1 MGSADLRICGSAAY
15 VGHRGVVLI
24 LLDRGADP
32 DKQEDI
38 QGHTPIDVAFSEGHM
53 DVVKL
58 LKSETLKRITK

>member
-1 MGSADLRICGSAAY
+1 M
-15 VGHRGVVLI
+15 VLI

-58 LKSETLKRITK
+58 LESETLKRMTE